1 MNKPSRDGCREKE
14 GGRGY
19 AGPFFQ
25 RKLPSPEQEP
35 SFQGLMPPFGRIG
48 TKPKHKSII
57 YVITTS
63 SSIHHAVEGFQLSLL
78 RAYWMV
84 LVPINTY
91 IGLGRYRTFP
101 PLSLR
106 INNIHLLSFP
116 SLLESPDYFGGAEM
130 ADTSGR
136 TEVERPGLEEFA
148 RCFSAGFK

>member
-101 PLSLR
+101 PFLYGLTTFTFYHYPPFLNR
-106 INNIHLLSFP
+106 LTI
-116 SLLESPDYFGGAEM
+116 
-130 ADTSGR
+130 SGVQKWQ
-136 TEVERPGLEEFA
+136 TPPVGQKWNDPV
-148 RCFSAGFK
+148 